1 MLRSHPV
8 LPFLVAA
15 AVLPL
20 VPRRLGAGV
29 LLAAPVVALVQLL
42 ALDPGS
48 TATVGFF
55 GYELTPVRFD
65 DLSRPFAYVFVAA
78 AFAAALFGAR
88 TLSTGE
94 RVAASLTAGFGVGV
108 VLAGDLLTL
117 FAMWELKAVATAG
130 LVALGGRASSGRAAY
145 RYLIVHVVGGT
156 LLLGGVLWHLG
167 AGGSLA
173 FDAFGDH
180 GSATLVLLAFLLS
193 AAVPPLHA
201 WLPDAYP
208 EASVAGMVFLSA
220 FTTKAA
226 VYALLRGFL
235 GLEVLVVI
243 GVAMALY
250 GVVYAVLENDL
261 RRLLGYHIV
270 SQVGFMVTAV
280 GIGTAAAAN
289 GATAHAFAHILYKA
303 LLLMAAG
310 AVVHATGKRRLSD
323 LGGLSRAMPVV
334 FVLYLVGAV
343 SISGAP
349 LFSGFVSKELVVDA
363 ARQENREI
371 VLHLLKLAS
380 VGTFLSVGLKLP
392 WFAFGGADRGLQC
405 RRVPVTMLL
414 GMGGLAAANL
424 VLGVWP
430 GLLYGLMPYDV
441 DYTPYT
447 AYKLAEITQ
456 LLLFTGLAFWLLVR
470 KLGGEP
476 SITLDTDWVYRSTPR
491 RIAAATSAWD
501 ARMATLRAV
510 SVQRLDRLPRL
521 PVVSRLGSG
530 AGAGEPTP
538 VRTPPVVSTA
548 VLGTIALGALVLV
561 LGVSLVS

>member
-1 MLRSHPV
+1 MLVEHPL

-15 AVLPL
+15 ALIPLLPRRAGAAVLLLAPL
-20 VPRRLGAGV
+20 VALGQILSIDGGATG
-29 LLAAPVVALVQLL
+29 
-42 ALDPGS
+42 
-48 TATVGFF
+48 TVGFF
-55 GYELTPVRFD
+55 GYELTPIRLD
-65 DLSRPFAYVFVAA
+65 HLSEPFAYVFVAA
-78 AFAAALFGAR
+78 ALAAALFGFRAM
-88 TLSTGE
+88 TTGE
-94 RVAASLTAGFGVGV
+94 RVAASLYAGFGLGV

-117 FAMWELKAVATAG
+117 FVMWEVKAVVSAG
-130 LVALGGRASSGRAAY
+130 LIALGGRASSGPAAF
-145 RYLIVHVVGGT
+145 RYLLVHVVGGT
-156 LLLGGVLWHLG
+156 LLLGGILWHLG

-208 EASVAGMVFLSA
+208 EAGVAGMVFLSA

-235 GLEVLVVI
+235 GLEALVVV
-243 GVAMALY
+243 GVIMALY

-310 AVVHATGKRRLSD
+310 AVVHATGRRRLSD
-323 LGGLSRAMPVV
+323 LGGLSRAMPAV

-343 SISGAP
+343 SISGVP
-349 LFSGFVSKELVVDA
+349 FFSGFVSKELVVDA
-363 ARQENREI
+363 ARQDNREI

-392 WFAFGGADRGLQC
+392 WFAFGGRDRGIQL
-405 RRVPVTMLL
+405 RPVPGTML
-414 GMGGLAAANL
+414 GAMAVLAGVNL
-424 VLGVWP
+424 ALGVHP
-430 GLLYGLMPYDV
+430 DLLYRLMPFAV

-447 AYKLAEITQ
+447 ASKLAEVTQ
-456 LLLFTGLAFWLLVR
+456 LLTFTALAFWLLVR

-476 SITLDTDWVYRSTPR
+476 SITLDTDWVYRVTPR
-491 RIAAATSAWD
+491 RLAVAAVSWDASLAALRSQATS
-501 ARMATLRAV
+501 
-510 SVQRLDRLPRL
+510 RLDRLPRL

-530 AGAGEPTP
+530 AAGERTAP
-538 VRTPPVVSTA
+538 RTPPVTPTTL
-548 VLGTIALGALVLV
+548 LGTVVLAALVLV
-561 LGVSLVS
+561 LGVSLVA